1 MGKQRNWTRKWKTWV
16 RPTRHPGIW
25 EREKGGYLVRVRA
38 IDPTCGRAREV
49 RKVLHRATLAE
60 AIAFFDEE
68 RERVRAGQVLV
79 TRPQQRFADFAVSLL
94 ERKIDKGEIRSAAS
108 RNRWKHTL
116 EHLIAGTHA
125 SDDMFVPGFGEFF
138 VEQIRPLHV
147 ERWKEGMGRLIAA
160 GHYAPTTANGWLSI
174 LRVVMKAAR
183 REFEL
188 PMAATEGVDDFDTSE
203 WVTYPEEEPNSL
215 APDDVPRFLS
225 VLREMFPQHYA
236 MAHLGFATGLRP
248 SSLRPLRRAGDT
260 ADVLWDQGRLLVRQS
275 QTYGSEVLKTTK
287 QKTRYAIDLP
297 EDVVEVLRWH
307 VQTQLVTPEQ
317 QESDLL
323 FPSIVGGFR
332 APTVLNKPFAVVS
345 EEIGLGYAFTQ
356 RGMRRTFND
365 LCRAARVEDIV
376 TRSISG
382 HLTERM
388 QHHYST
394 VRGDE
399 QRASIA
405 KVIDLMTAR
414 EARALA
420 ENGTPT
426 GTPAAPESSVVTQSN
441 NAPPV
446 PDGAPRGTP
455 NGTPPK
461 SSGTLPPA
469 GRTQSVDETKQPRP
483 AATPATFNKEVI

>member
-1 MGKQRNWTRKWKTWV
+1 MGQKNWTRKWKTWV
-16 RPTRHPGIW
+16 MPTRHPGIW

-49 RKVLHRATLAE
+49 RKVLPSATLPE
-60 AIAFFDEE
+60 AIAYLDEE
-68 RERVRAGQVLV
+68 RERVRAGLVLV

-108 RNRWKHTL
+108 RDRWKHTL

-125 SDDMFVPGFGEFF
+125 TDDTFVAGFGEFF
-138 VEQIRPLHV
+138 VEQIRPFHV
-147 ERWKEGMGRLIAA
+147 ERWKEGMGRLITA

-183 REFEL
+183 REFEV

-215 APDDVPRFLS
+215 APEDVPRFLS
-225 VLREMFPQHYA
+225 VLRDMFPQHYA

-248 SSLRPLRRAGDT
+248 SSMRPLRRAGDT
-260 ADVLWDQGRLLVRQS
+260 PDMLWDHGRLLVRQS
-275 QTYGSEVLKTTK
+275 QTHGNEVLKTTK

-297 EDVVEVLRWH
+297 SDVVEVLRWH
-307 VQTQLVTPEQ
+307 VETQLVTPEQ
-317 QESDLL
+317 QESELL
-323 FPSIVGGFR
+323 FPSVVGGFR
-332 APTVLNKPFAVVS
+332 APTVLNKPFAIAS
-345 EEIGLGYAFTQ
+345 EEIQLGYAFTQ

-399 QRASIA
+399 QRAGIA

-414 EARALA
+414 QIRSLG
-420 ENGTPT
+420 ENGAPT
-426 GTPAAPESSVVTQSN
+426 GTLTTPENAAATRSN
-441 NAPPV
+441 DAPP
-446 PDGAPRGTP
+446 APRATANGTP
-455 NGTPPK
+455 NGTPPQ
-461 SSGTLPPA
+461 SSGTPPPA
-469 GRTQSVDETKQPRP
+469 GRTQSVEPNPQPRP
-483 AATPATFNKEVI
+483 TATPQPKHKEVI